1 MTARTEAA
9 VATDTEILLAKP
21 CSLIEFL
28 ILFLREKISQ
38 QIPPVCQLGKC
49 FFMEWRAMFC
59 VSQFR
64 MLERARFNAIQ
75 CFVNKL
81 RKMIY
86 FLSLVTFW
94 GLCVWG
100 FVRWFK
106 DHLIWIITVRIH
118 FSLYLS
124 AVVCLS
130 IIIFVF
136 PLTKEP
142 HPTSC
147 SWNENMLSFCFPLR
161 CLNPRPTLLHNSHI
175 YV

>member
-59 VSQFR
+59 VSQSR

-81 RKMIY
+81 RKVIY
-86 FLSLVTFW
+86 FLALVTFW

-106 DHLIWIITVRIH
+106 DHLIWIITIRIH